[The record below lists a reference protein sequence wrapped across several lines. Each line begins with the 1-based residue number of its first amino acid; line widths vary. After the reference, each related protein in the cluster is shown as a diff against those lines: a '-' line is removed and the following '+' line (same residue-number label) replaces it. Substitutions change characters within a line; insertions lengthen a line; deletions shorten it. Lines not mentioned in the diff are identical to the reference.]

1 MSTGSGLIID
11 IIALGVIVLS
21 TVLGARKG
29 FALTVVSFM
38 QWFVCVILGFILC
51 GTAKSFLMD
60 YTELD
65 DTIHDGVLSHIQS
78 AVSESSTSLALPDL
92 FHDWIDDGAAILAED
107 TAASITSSLMTVI
120 GFLSVVFIIKVIC
133 FGLTRLFSR
142 RYNDGITGFLDG
154 FFGFLFGIARGLI
167 LLLLGFAVL
176 VPVLSLVS
184 PDLSESAVNA
194 MENSYAASILYDDN
208 MLLILV
214 RDFFS

>member
-92 FHDWIDDGAAILAED
+92 FHDWIDDNSGRRHCRIHHFISDDSHRISLCGLYHQGDLFRTYTAFFPQIQRWHHRISGWIFRFPLRDCKRAD
-107 TAASITSSLMTVI
+107 SAASGLC
-120 GFLSVVFIIKVIC
+120 SVGSGTEPCIA
-133 FGLTRLFSR
+133 GP
-142 RYNDGITGFLDG
+142 
-154 FFGFLFGIARGLI
+154 FGIRCKGYGKFLRGKH
-167 LLLLGFAVL
+167 
-176 VPVLSLVS
+176 SL
-184 PDLSESAVNA
+184 
-194 MENSYAASILYDDN
+194 
-208 MLLILV
+208 
-214 RDFFS
+214 R

>member
-133 FGLTRLFSR
+133 FGLTFCCFWALQCWF
-142 RYNDGITGFLDG
+142 RY
-154 FFGFLFGIARGLI
+154 
-167 LLLLGFAVL
+167 
-176 VPVLSLVS
+176 
-184 PDLSESAVNA
+184 
-194 MENSYAASILYDDN
+194 
-208 MLLILV
+208 
-214 RDFFS
+214 

>member
-65 DTIHDGVLSHIQS
+65 DTIHDGVLRSEEHTSELQS
-78 AVSESSTSLALPDL
+78 Q
-92 FHDWIDDGAAILAED
+92 
-107 TAASITSSLMTVI
+107 
-120 GFLSVVFIIKVIC
+120 
-133 FGLTRLFSR
+133 R
-142 RYNDGITGFLDG
+142 
-154 FFGFLFGIARGLI
+154 
-167 LLLLGFAVL
+167 
-176 VPVLSLVS
+176 
-184 PDLSESAVNA
+184 
-194 MENSYAASILYDDN
+194 
-208 MLLILV
+208 
-214 RDFFS
+214 

>member
-11 IIALGVIVLS
+11 IIALGIIVLS
-21 TVLGARKG
+21 TALGARRG

-65 DTIHDGVLSHIQS
+65 DIIHNGILSHIQTT
-78 AVSESSTSLALPDL
+78 VNESSAYLALPDL
-92 FHDWIDDGAAILAED
+92 FHDWIDDGTAALAED

-120 GFLSVVFIIKVIC
+120 GFLSVVFLIKLIC
-133 FGLTRLFSR
+133 FGLVRLLSR
-142 RYNDGITGFLDG
+142 RYNEGITGFLDG
-154 FFGFLFGIARGLI
+154 FLGFLFGIARGLI

-176 VPVLSLVS
+176 VPVLSLMV
-184 PDLSESAVNA
+184 PDLSETISKA
-194 MENSYAASILYDDN
+194 MESSYAANILYDDN